1 MTTKQYSL
9 GGVNETVELGKD
21 GHVIDGSNA
30 SYIKVTDKDDALLPV
45 KGADATASDE
55 FVTQSQLD
63 AVEAKTGGY
72 LSYSYDASSGISQ
85 LSGQGSGDS
94 GAIQYMDTFKVT
106 TGGSFLGLTAEAGD
120 FVIALSA
127 GADVSDNTSSNTDWL
142 LDTRRTA
149 GDLADDSTLEASG
162 GQIQIKDGG
171 VTSAK
176 LAADAVNSGDLI
188 ADDVIDSEHIAAGA
202 LDNEHYAD
210 VSITGG
216 KLANSTVPKD
226 KLVAAVQTTLTN
238 ADTQYGTRNTN
249 FESAIGGSFDSDSDS
264 SIAAQT
270 NYATNTTIV
279 GQLSQ
284 IDSRM
289 KLDNDDNALR
299 TVSATHDGGA
309 QNIGSA
315 VKSGRTLTAVKVYPT
330 TVANGSGCTMSIGIS
345 GSASKYVA
353 VADIDLYE
361 STVQVV
367 HLAHT
372 LSSDEQLIATVT
384 QGTATAGTFTVVV
397 EHG

>member
-9 GGVNETVELGKD
+9 GGVNESIELGKD
-21 GHVIDGSNA
+21 GHVIDGSNSA
-30 SYIKVTDKDDALLPV
+30 YIKVTDNGSTLLPV

-106 TGGSFLGLTAEAGD
+106 TGGSFLGSTAEAGD
-120 FVIALSA
+120 FVIALTA

-149 GDLADDSTLEASG
+149 GDLSDDTTLEASG
-162 GQIQIKDGG
+162 GVIQIKDSG
-171 VTSAK
+171 VTTDKLAAEAVTGAK
-176 LAADAVNSGDLI
+176 LA
-188 ADDVIDSEHIAAGA
+188 DDSVDSEHLVSGSI
-202 LDNEHYAD
+202 NTEHYAYG
-210 VSITGG
+210 SITDARIALSTVTKS
-216 KLANSTVPKD
+216 KLATS
-226 KLVAAVQTTLTN
+226 VQMTLTK
-238 ADTQYGTRNTN
+238 ADTEYSTRTPN
-249 FESAIGGSFDSDSDS
+249 FESAIGGSFDSDNDS
-264 SIAAQT
+264 AIDAQT
-270 NYATNTTIV
+270 NYLTDTTIV

-284 IDSRM
+284 ADARM

-299 TVSATHDGGA
+299 VVSASHDGGA
-309 QNIGSA
+309 QNIGSSI
-315 VKSGRTLTAVKVYPT
+315 KSGRTLTAVKVHPT

-384 QGTATAGTFTVVV
+384 QGTATSGTFTVLV

>member
-9 GGVNETVELGKD
+9 AGINESVELGKD
-21 GHVIDGSNA
+21 GHIVDGSNSA
-30 SYIKVTDKDDALLPV
+30 YVRVTDKDSALLPV
-45 KGADATASDE
+45 KGGAATASDE
-55 FVTQSQLD
+55 FVTQAQLD
-63 AVEAKTGGY
+63 AVDARTGGY
-72 LSYSYDASSGISQ
+72 LTYAYDASSGISQ

-94 GAIQYMDTFKVT
+94 GAIQYNDTFKVT
-106 TGGSFLGLTAEAGD
+106 TGGSFLGSTAEAGD
-120 FVIALSA
+120 FVIALVA
-127 GADVSDNTSSNTDWL
+127 NADISDNTSSNTDWL

-149 GDLADDSTLEASG
+149 GDLADDTTLEASG
-162 GQIQIKDGG
+162 GQIQIKDAG

-176 LAADAVNSGDLI
+176 LAADVINSGSLV

-210 VSITGG
+210 VSITGA
-216 KLANSTVPKD
+216 KVASSTIAKSN
-226 KLVAAVQTTLTN
+226 LVAAVQTTLTN
-238 ADTQYGTRNTN
+238 ADTEYGTRTPNI
-249 FESAIGGSFDSDSDS
+249 ESAIGGSFDSDNDS

-270 NYATNTTIV
+270 NYATNTTIT

-284 IDSRM
+284 LDSRI

-299 TVSATHDGGA
+299 VVAATFDGGA

-315 VKSGRTLTAVKVYPT
+315 VKSGRTLLAVKVNPT

-345 GSASKYVA
+345 GTASKYVA
-353 VADIDLYE
+353 VGDIDLYE
-361 STVQVV
+361 STVQVIN
-367 HLAHT
+367 LCHT

-384 QGTATAGTFTVVV
+384 QGTATAGAFTVVV

>member
-1 MTTKQYSL
+1 MATKLFSVE
-9 GGVNETVELGKD
+9 GVGPKVELGKD
-21 GHVIDGSNA
+21 GHVIDGQNA
-30 SYIKVTDKDDALLPV
+30 AYVKVTDKDDTLLPV
-45 KGADATASDE
+45 KGGDATASDE

-85 LSGQGSGDS
+85 LSGQGSGDA

-106 TGGSFLGLTAEAGD
+106 TGGSFLGSTAEAGD
-120 FVIALSA
+120 FVIALTA
-127 GADVSDNTSSNTDWL
+127 GADVSDNTGSNTDWL

-149 GDLADDSTLEASG
+149 GDLADDTTLEASG

-171 VTSAK
+171 VSSAK
-176 LAADAVNSGDLI
+176 LAADAVNSGSLV

-210 VSITGG
+210 VSITNG
-216 KLANSTVPKD
+216 KIANSTIEKA

-238 ADTQYGTRNTN
+238 ADTQYGTRNGN
-249 FESAIGGSFDSDSDS
+249 FESAIGGSFDSDSDAA
-264 SIAAQT
+264 IAAQT
-270 NYATNTTIV
+270 NYATNTTIT

-284 IDSRM
+284 LDSRM

-299 TVSATHDGGA
+299 VVSASHSGGA

-315 VKSGRTLTAVKVYPT
+315 VKSGRTLTAVKILPV
-330 TVANGSGCTMSIGIS
+330 TVANGADATMSIGIS
-345 GSASKYVA
+345 GDASKYVS

-361 STVQVV
+361 STVQVIQ
-367 HLAHT
+367 LAHT
-372 LSSDEQLIATVT
+372 LGSDEQLIATVT
-384 QGTATAGTFTVVV
+384 QGTATQGTFTVVV